1 MASSEA
7 QLRASEI
14 RDVLLQEIDR
24 YESDLKVE
32 EVGEIL
38 EVKDGVARI
47 YGLTDAMAS
56 EMLEITSSQSR
67 ESPEKWAFRLL
78 VKIITSSS
86 RKEGC
91 GCAASVYG
99 WSQIVQSG
107 LPSAAETAKTA

>member
-1 MASSEA
+1 MANEA

-47 YGLTDAMAS
+47 YGLTEAMAS
-56 EMLEITSSQSR
+56 EMLEITSTETGETITALALNLEEDVAVAAGYR
-67 ESPEKWAFRLL
+67 RRFHRLRPL
-78 VKIITSSS
+78 PCCP
-86 RKEGC
+86 C
-91 GCAASVYG
+91 G
-99 WSQIVQSG
+99 
-107 LPSAAETAKTA
+107 